1 MAKLFGVLL
10 ALLLCLPIAASAQIP
25 VGSSPAPGASPGGI
39 AAVPAAQ
46 QWAWIAAVAGVAFT
60 IWSGLS
66 ELAANRRQRKDELS
80 WKRAEVA
87 KSLNDDVIKDRL
99 ANAALLM
106 IDFPLGRPYKLRG
119 GEVQID
125 RGAVLGALTF
135 REVRGGP
142 VMSDLDRFIRDS
154 FDTLLYR
161 WGFFEHYVSR
171 KLVEFEDVEQ
181 PARYYVDRV
190 RETALHNVLGSY
202 ISAYRFELAEAFLV
216 RFYKKRLEGR
226 PHSGA

>member
-1 MAKLFGVLL
+1 M
-10 ALLLCLPIAASAQIP
+10 PD
-25 VGSSPAPGASPGGI
+25 
-39 AAVPAAQ
+39 
-46 QWAWIAAVAGVAFT
+46 
-60 IWSGLS
+60 
-66 ELAANRRQRKDELS
+66 AANRQQRKDELS

-202 ISAYRFELAEAFLV
+202 ISTYRFELAEAFLV
-216 RFYKKRLEGR
+216 RFDKKRLEGR